1 MDTQLVMDVLN
12 DALSQY
18 GKPEI
23 FNTDQGSQYT
33 SELHTQRLKKLGI
46 SISMDGVGRATDNIC
61 IERFWR
67 SAKCERLYL
76 NEYTSLTDLSED
88 IDDYIRFYNDKR
100 FHQTLEYKK
109 PMDVYRKSR
118 ATNQVLKAVA

>member
-1 MDTQLVMDVLN
+1 MSLYII
-12 DALSQY
+12 A
-18 GKPEI
+18 
-23 FNTDQGSQYT
+23 
-33 SELHTQRLKKLGI
+33 H
-46 SISMDGVGRATDNIC
+46 C

-76 NEYTSLTDLSED
+76 NEYTSLTELSED

-109 PMDVYRKSR
+109 PMDVYRKSC
-118 ATNQVLKAVA
+118 LDFWGS